1 MSTFYVDIV
10 DRPIY
15 YLTID
20 CTINDSISN
29 IDIIKYNDYN
39 LEIINADKI
48 LPTDYIGLID
58 NFPLSS
64 TIGNLPISRLD
75 FETPYGVGFSGLNNY
90 LDQYEFEC
98 GTP

>member
-1 MSTFYVDIV
+1 MSNFYVDIV

-20 CTINDSISN
+20 CYIDDSVSN

-58 NFPLSS
+58 NFPLSQ
-64 TIGNLPISRLD
+64 TIGNLPINRLD
-75 FETPYGVGFSGLNNY
+75 FGDPYGVGFSGLDSY
-90 LDQYEFEC
+90 LDQYEFDC
-98 GTP
+98 GNP

>member
-1 MSTFYVDIV
+1 MSSFYVDIV

-15 YLTID
+15 YLTVD
-20 CTINDSISN
+20 CCINDNVSN
-29 IDIIKYNDYN
+29 VEIIKYNAYN
-39 LEIINADKI
+39 LEIINADRI
-48 LPTDYIGLID
+48 LFSDYSGLID
-58 NFPLSS
+58 NIPLSS

-75 FETPYGVGFSGLNNY
+75 FGTPYGVGFSGLDSY